1 MTNQL
6 NPFAQLK
13 NTFYL
18 KTNRNVLE
26 EKARITWV
34 FLKKKFNLF
43 IFGCAASSLLRRRFS
58 SCSKRGLL
66 SSGGARTYCG
76 SFSVVGHRL

>member
-34 FLKKKFNLF
+34 FLKKNF
-43 IFGCAASSLLRRRFS
+43 ICSFLAVLHRHCCVGVSLVVASGAYSPVAVHGLIVVASLL
-58 SCSKRGLL
+58 
-66 SSGGARTYCG
+66 
-76 SFSVVGHRL
+76 